1 MKDKLYSFI
10 KKYYLLNRAKVC
22 DDISLFTNELNT
34 LADGKIFPFMSNEEC
49 LNWTIPQKWEV
60 NEAWVKNSKGTTII
74 DFKWHPLYLMTYSNS
89 FYGILSKEE
98 LLQKVLT
105 DKKRPDCLIYNH
117 RQQYKYKNYPNWG
130 FSLPYNKV
138 KDLPTDTKYEVNIDC
153 SFSEGNLLVSR
164 KHIPGKNKET
174 VFFAAHT
181 CHPGLVND
189 GIAGIAILLELIQF
203 LSSQQKLK
211 YSYDFIF
218 GPEYYAGACMLSQS
232 STSRN
237 LKSGF
242 FLDMMGN
249 GQDLGFSKS
258 FSGNAYVDFV
268 TESVMKKSQSNYLT
282 RDYRKLWG
290 NDEIFYDGPDF
301 RIPTIGLGRDR
312 WEHYHT
318 DKDDLENCDLDQL
331 IDSYD
336 FLTQVID
343 LMEND
348 YIPIRKYKG
357 PLYLDRYSI
366 SFDSQGDPEGYSN
379 IQKIQ
384 ILADGTKSV
393 SEISRDLGVSYY
405 FVYDFLEILFKK
417 DLIAKEPY
425 NAFDE

>member
-1 MKDKLYSFI
+1 M
-10 KKYYLLNRAKVC
+10 LNRAKIC
-22 DDISLFTNELNT
+22 DDISYFTSEIKRIIKGSL
-34 LADGKIFPFMSNEEC
+34 LLVRSGEEC
-49 LNWTIPQKWEV
+49 LNWTIPKKWNV
-60 NEAWVKNSKGTTII
+60 HQAWVKNSKGETIM
-74 DFKWHPLYLMTYSNS
+74 DFKWHPLHLMTYSNS
-89 FYGILSKEE
+89 FRGIISKKE
-98 LLQKVLT
+98 LLKHLKT
-105 DKKRPDCLIYNH
+105 DDKRPDCLIYNH
-117 RQQYKYKNYPNWG
+117 RQQYKFNDYPEWG
-130 FSLPYNKV
+130 FSLPHNKV
-138 KDLPTDTKYEVNIDC
+138 TDLPEDEKYEVNIDC
-153 SFSEGNLLVSR
+153 DFSDGEMVICQKKLS
-164 KHIPGKNKET
+164 GKSKDT
-174 VFFAAHT
+174 IFFAAHT
-181 CHPGLVND
+181 CHPGMVND
-189 GIAGIAILLELIQF
+189 GIAGIAILIELYNE
-203 LSSQQKLK
+203 LSKRKELK

-218 GPEYYAGACMLSQS
+218 GPEYYAGAAVLEKD
-232 STSRN
+232 RDAKN

-301 RIPTIGLGRDR
+301 LIPTIGLGRDR

-318 DKDDLENCDLDQL
+318 DKDDLKNCDFDQL
-331 IDSYD
+331 MESYD
-336 FLTQVID
+336 FLNQVID

-393 SEISRDLGVSYY
+393 SEISRYLGISYY

-425 NAFDE
+425 NAFYE

>member
-1 MKDKLYSFI
+1 M
-10 KKYYLLNRAKVC
+10 LNRAKIC
-22 DDISLFTNELNT
+22 DDISYFTSEIKRIIKGSL
-34 LADGKIFPFMSNEEC
+34 LLVRSGEEC
-49 LNWTIPQKWEV
+49 LNWTIPKKWNV
-60 NEAWVKNSKGTTII
+60 HQAWVKNSKGETIM
-74 DFKWHPLYLMTYSNS
+74 DFKWHPLHLMTYSNS
-89 FYGILSKEE
+89 FRGIISKKE
-98 LLQKVLT
+98 LLKHLKT
-105 DKKRPDCLIYNH
+105 DDKRPDCLIYNH
-117 RQQYKYKNYPNWG
+117 RQQYKFNDYPEWG
-130 FSLPYNKV
+130 FSLPHNKV
-138 KDLPTDTKYEVNIDC
+138 TDLPEDEKYEVHIDC
-153 SFSEGNLLVSR
+153 DFSDGEMVICQKKLS
-164 KHIPGKNKET
+164 GKSKDT
-174 VFFAAHT
+174 IFFAAHT
-181 CHPGLVND
+181 CHPGMVND
-189 GIAGIAILLELIQF
+189 GIAGIAILIELYNE
-203 LSSQQKLK
+203 LSKRKELK

-218 GPEYYAGACMLSQS
+218 GPEYYAGAAVLEKD
-232 STSRN
+232 RDAKN

-318 DKDDLENCDLDQL
+318 DKDDLKNCDFDQL
-331 IDSYD
+331 MESYD
-336 FLTQVID
+336 FLNQVID

-393 SEISRDLGVSYY
+393 SEISRYLGISYY